1 MKKMVVLC
9 VILLTSMAHTFAQ
22 KTQFQGLSLQI
33 TNDWAK
39 KTQTES
45 LLRLD
50 YQKASAKIQIYA
62 LGKLSNE
69 DASKK
74 MVLIF
79 QEEKI
84 EPSLFSKAKQEKK
97 KIGKQEVL
105 IFEWEDALNLDSQN
119 STLITSY
126 QLYLFEKKG
135 SKYYILT
142 MEYYLKEKRNSIKT
156 EMNKLIA
163 TLK

>member
-9 VILLTSMAHTFAQ
+9 VILLTSMAHVLAQ
-22 KTQFQGLSLQI
+22 KIPFQGLSLQI
-33 TNDWAK
+33 TNDWIK
-39 KTQTES
+39 KAQTES
-45 LLRLD
+45 LLQLD

-62 LGKLSNE
+62 LGKVSNE

-97 KIGKQEVL
+97 KIGKQDIL
-105 IFEWEDALNLDSQN
+105 LFEWEDVLNLDSQN

-135 SKYYILT
+135 NKYYILT
-142 MEYYLKEKRNSIKT
+142 MEYYLKEKSNSIKT